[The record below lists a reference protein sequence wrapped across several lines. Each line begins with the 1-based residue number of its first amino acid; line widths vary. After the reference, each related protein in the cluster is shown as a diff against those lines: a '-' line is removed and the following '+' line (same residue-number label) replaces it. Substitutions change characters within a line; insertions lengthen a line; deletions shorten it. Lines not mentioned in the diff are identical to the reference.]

1 MANMEVGGRV
11 FRDIE
16 SYKAARRD
24 FDSIEDIK
32 ERHDLTR
39 IEDVERIRDNIINGN
54 YRFET
59 MLGDDFLDELDELL
73 ETLKKDKAL
82 SQNERKGFK
91 LFNKEEK
98 TKGVKEQIREKKNIS
113 HDEELEA
120 EIKRQIKI
128 KESKRKIMVALLS
141 VVALACIG
149 YLIFYYTM
157 YAKNDAEYSDLSE
170 LIDDT
175 VTSKE
180 YSVNIVH
187 EDKTIPPV
195 LKKYEKLYQKNKKL
209 VGWLKIEGTNIDY
222 PVMQTVNNEY
232 YLDHNYNQEYDKN
245 GSIFMDKDCDAAH
258 PNDNMIIYGHH
269 MKSGKMFGNLNLYS
283 KEEYYK
289 EHPSIMFDT
298 IYEEG
303 TYDIMYVFRS
313 RIYSEEE
320 IVFKYYKFIDA
331 TSEDEFNSNMDE
343 MAAISLYDTGVTAH
357 YGDKL
362 ITLST
367 CDYNEANGRFV
378 VVAKKVK

>member
-98 TKGVKEQIREKKNIS
+98 TKDVKEQIREKKNIS

-128 KESKRKIMVALLS
+128 KERKRKIMVALLS